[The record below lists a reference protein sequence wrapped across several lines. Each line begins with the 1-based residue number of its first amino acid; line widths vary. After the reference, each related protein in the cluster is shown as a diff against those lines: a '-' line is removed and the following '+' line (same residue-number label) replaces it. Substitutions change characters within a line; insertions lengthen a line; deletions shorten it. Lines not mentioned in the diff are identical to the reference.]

1 MNHKSLLVLL
11 YAIILISSNKD
22 LQYFCIWVRKFAYLQ
37 NKRKKGHL
45 SQIKKKRS
53 DSIMRQKFVYHFL
66 HVIWNTD

>member
-45 SQIKKKRS
+45 SQIKKKKGQ
-53 DSIMRQKFVYHFL
+53 IV
-66 HVIWNTD
+66 